1 MVKDPSETDLRY
13 LNLYD
18 NIDKKRKKTWQ
29 KSGNNEQLYRNNVTQ
44 LKFLIASN
52 LFKKTKK
59 KQLAKD
65 EEGRTQS

>member
-29 KSGNNEQLYRNNVTQ
+29 KYGNNEQLFRNNVTQ

-52 LFKKTKK
+52 LLKKTKK